1 MPAWFLAEAAAP
13 EILGSI
19 GMDYLAADAAAS
31 AAGALGADVASGS
44 LGDMLASQG
53 FGAEG
58 IGALGMAG
66 GDKSLADLLATQPG
80 FGGAQAGGGIMD
92 WWKSLTNK
100 EKMMYGGGAGL
111 AALMLQERKKYGVP
125 AQGYSGPLNFF
136 NYNPRTYQP
145 AVTNAPTPYAPQY
158 QRYAAGGGIQGDT
171 AMAQGQMPGA
181 LNMGTMEPVVRMAK
195 GGMAKVDNMAAI
207 DNYVDQASSGSMA
220 AVLAKAKAGDY
231 NAMLALNKLRGTPN
245 QNYAGGGIAS
255 LGSYSDGGR
264 LLRGPGDGMSDNIPA
279 NISGKQPARLAD
291 GEFVVPADVV
301 SGLGNGSTDA
311 GAKQLY
317 KMLDK
322 VRAARTGTKKQ
333 GKQINPSKYVP
344 R

>member
-80 FGGAQAGGGIMD
+80 FGGEQAGGGIMD

-111 AALMLQERKKYGVP
+111 AALMFQERKKYGVP

-181 LNMGTMEPVVRMAK
+181 LNMGTMEPVVRMA
-195 GGMAKVDNMAAI
+195 
-207 DNYVDQASSGSMA
+207 
-220 AVLAKAKAGDY
+220 
-231 NAMLALNKLRGTPN
+231 R
-245 QNYAGGGIAS
+245 GGIAD
-255 LGSYSDGGR
+255 LGGYSDGGR

-301 SGLGNGSTDA
+301 SGLGNGSTEA

-322 VRAARTGTKKQ
+322 VRSARTGTKKQ

>member
-181 LNMGTMEPVVRMAK
+181 LNMGTMEPVVRMA
-195 GGMAKVDNMAAI
+195 
-207 DNYVDQASSGSMA
+207 
-220 AVLAKAKAGDY
+220 
-231 NAMLALNKLRGTPN
+231 R
-245 QNYAGGGIAS
+245 GGIAD

-301 SGLGNGSTDA
+301 SGLGNGSTEA

-322 VRAARTGTKKQ
+322 VRSARTGTKKQ